1 MDFKWLNQGEIN
13 IEDDRIEMVAPP
25 QSDFFCNNGAVS
37 EVGIT
42 PESLCNAPFYFTE
55 VTGDFVMQVKVSH
68 DFKDTYDSASVMVM
82 VDLRNWAKACFE
94 KTGASNALNR
104 STKLF
109 ISGSV
114 CAMLNGRASGVPSEL
129 RMATVLLDFDT
140 SIPTAIM
147 GSLLRTVIDWAQ
159 RFTIHS

>member
-25 QSDFFCNNGAVS
+25 QSDFFCNNGTVS

-68 DFKDTYDSASVMVM
+68 DF
-82 VDLRNWAKACFE
+82 R
-94 KTGASNALNR
+94 
-104 STKLF
+104 
-109 ISGSV
+109 
-114 CAMLNGRASGVPSEL
+114 
-129 RMATVLLDFDT
+129 DT
-140 SIPTAIM
+140 SMTPLPSWSWWMGGIGPRHASKRPTLIPMRLSA
-147 GSLLRTVIDWAQ
+147 L
-159 RFTIHS
+159 